1 MLLVINHMKYIRRI
15 IYSPFA
21 FCKAIVSITK
31 EKARGYELRCKYH
44 SSLLDDGVC
53 ISQDSILGEKVLI
66 QWGSII
72 NHTKIGN
79 YTYICRNALIQNTT
93 IGNYCS
99 ISNDLICGL
108 GTHPLTLFSTSPVFY
123 KKDNCFNHQV
133 VAQDL
138 DFKEYSP
145 VSIGNDVWIGARVTI
160 MDGVTIGNG
169 AVIAAGAVVT
179 KDIPPYAIAGGVPA
193 KVIRYR
199 CPNDIIS
206 EIEDTDWWYSSP
218 QEALMKGE
226 SINSMLQESIS
237 KKD

>member
-1 MLLVINHMKYIRRI
+1 MKYIKRI
-15 IYSPFA
+15 IYSPIA
-21 FCKAIVSITK
+21 FCKAIISMTK
-31 EKARGYELRCKYH
+31 EKARGYELRNNYH
-44 SSLLDDGVC
+44 SSLIDDGVC
-53 ISQDSILGEKVLI
+53 ISQDSVLGEKVLI

-72 NHTKIGN
+72 NHSEIGN

-99 ISNDLICGL
+99 ISNDFICGL
-108 GTHPLTLFSTSPVFY
+108 GTHPLSLFSTSPLFY
-123 KKDNCFNHQV
+123 KKENCFNLQV

-138 DFKEYSP
+138 AFKEYSP
-145 VSIGNDVWIGARVTI
+145 ITIGNDVWIGARVTI
-160 MDGVTIGNG
+160 MDGVTVGNG

-206 EIEDTDWWYSSP
+206 EIEGTDWWYSSP
-218 QEALMKGE
+218 QEAFIKGE
-226 SINSMLQESIS
+226 SINSMLQERFSN
-237 KKD
+237 KD